1 MAGFVSQLGSEFLA
15 RRTRLRRAIEDRRA
29 SLLEFALLAG
39 LVLGATCAGFGPKG
53 FVGGLYGPFLPLVAV
68 GGYVALDAQRQRALA
83 AGLDEAMV
91 RTAYD
96 RRTLWFVA
104 AVAAIGYATF
114 VWATLAPAPFEL
126 VPEELPADALA
137 VTIGP

>member
-1 MAGFVSQLGSEFLA
+1 MAGFISELGAETAA
-15 RRTRLRRAIEDRRA
+15 RRRRLRKFAGEQRA

-83 AGLDEAMV
+83 AGLDEQMV

-104 AVAAIGYATF
+104 AVALIGYATF

-126 VPEELPADALA
+126 VPEELPANALP